1 MAFAAQSLYL
11 ALLIVV
17 SDTVPALSP
26 FAADL
31 LADLRAR
38 PLLPPEQPAALAEAE
53 RAAPFSVSRELRTM
67 LYLGATALSGGLGAL
82 LYQHH
87 ERLGPGLIL
96 TLMTALL
103 VAAGT
108 YAARHRPAFTWGIAP
123 RTSVGADYALLLGC
137 LLFLGIE
144 GYAQAQLHVFGTRY
158 GLATLLPALLFLPLA
173 YRYDHRGVL
182 ALGLTA
188 LGAWL
193 GVTVTPLGQAG
204 SFDFMPSMY
213 RSAAIGYGA
222 ALVAAAFHAEWTRHK
237 SHFAPTY
244 LSLGASLAGGGLA
257 SKMVDHLSFDHVVT
271 GALPLAGLC
280 YGLYMFAQR
289 TRSYWFLVLAAG
301 WAYFSLTYCFV
312 WLADA
317 LNIEDGALLL
327 IPLYFIASTI
337 GFVRFFMNLKKL
349 LPRS

>member
-1 MAFAAQSLYL
+1 M
-11 ALLIVV
+11 
-17 SDTVPALSP
+17 PALSP
-26 FAADL
+26 FATDL
-31 LADLRAR
+31 LADLQAR
-38 PLLPPEQPAALAEAE
+38 ELLPPEQPAALAAAE
-53 RAAPFSVSRELRTM
+53 TAAPFSVSRELRTL

-96 TLMTALL
+96 SLMALLL
-103 VAAGT
+103 VAAAT
-108 YAARHRPAFTWGIAP
+108 YAARHRPAFTWDVAP
-123 RTSVGADYALLLGC
+123 RTSVGADYALLLAC

-144 GYAQAQLHVFGTRY
+144 GYAQAQLHIFGTRY

-193 GVTVTPLGQAG
+193 GVSVTPLGQPG
-204 SFDFMPSMY
+204 SFDFMPSLY
-213 RSAAIGYGA
+213 RGTAIGYGA
-222 ALVAAAFHAEWTRHK
+222 ALTAVAFHAEWTRHK
-237 SHFAPTY
+237 AHFAPTY

-257 SKMVDHLSFDHVVT
+257 SQMIGYLSIVHVIT
-271 GALPLAGLC
+271 GAVPLAGLC
-280 YGLYMFAQR
+280 YALYLFAQR

-301 WAYFSLTYCFV
+301 WAYFCLTYCCV

-317 LNIEDGALLL
+317 LNINDGALLL

-337 GFVRFFMNLKKL
+337 GFVRFFLNLKKL
-349 LPRS
+349 LPRP